1 MTIFLLCMRPFL
13 YPIPLSEFKSVHLGI
28 YKIGFYRSQ
37 VYSYYKKNS
46 HFSCSSLS
54 SSFSPLPPRSGTP
67 RVKSGFRVWAWLST
81 VVRTAAYS
89 ASTSP
94 CRPPS
99 SPSTAGGT
107 NSSSRLHPETQ
118 KTFPSLS
125 WETKSTWKI
134 ER

>member
-54 SSFSPLPPRSGTP
+54 SSFSPLPPDLGHRGSRAVSEFGRGFLPWCGLLRTLLRRHHADHLQVP
-67 RVKSGFRVWAWLST
+67 RQLEGRIPHPGFTQRPRKLSL
-81 VVRTAAYS
+81 R
-89 ASTSP
+89 
-94 CRPPS
+94 CL
-99 SPSTAGGT
+99 GKQ
-107 NSSSRLHPETQ
+107 NRLG
-118 KTFPSLS
+118 K
-125 WETKSTWKI
+125 
-134 ER
+134 